1 MTTIVKFL
9 IAAAL
14 SFLLSS
20 CQFGSIMGVSG
31 NGNVQTEKRTSS
43 VSGGFTSVKAS
54 NGLDVYIRQDKSHSI
69 TVEADEN
76 LLDIIHTEVRG
87 DKLHI
92 YTDKNIGTSKSKKVY
107 VSAPEIEAI
116 ASSSGADIFVE
127 DLLQANKL
135 ELKSSSGS
143 AIRLETEAD
152 YISCDTS
159 SGSGIRIKGRANS
172 MHARASS
179 GSSIKA
185 GELEVAKCDA
195 KASSGGDIY
204 LHVTKDLVASA
215 SSGGDIR
222 YSGNPQS
229 VSTGKSVS
237 GSVRKN

>member
-20 CQFGSIMGVSG
+20 CQFGIVGVSG

-43 VSGGFTSVKAS
+43 VSGGFTSIQAS
-54 NGLDVYIRQDKSHSI
+54 NGLDVYIRQNQAHSI

-76 LLDIIHTEVRG
+76 LLDIIRTEVKD

-107 VSAPEIEAI
+107 VSVPEVEAI

-127 DLLQANKL
+127 DLLKANKL

-152 YISCDTS
+152 HISCDTS
-159 SGSGIRIKGRANS
+159 SGADIRIKGRANS
-172 MHARASS
+172 MHASASS

-185 GELEVAKCDA
+185 GNLEVAKCDA
-195 KASSGGDIY
+195 KASSGGDVY
-204 LHVTKDLVASA
+204 LYVTKDLVASA

-222 YSGNPQS
+222 YSGNPHS
-229 VSTGKSVS
+229 VSAGKSVS